1 MSAATF
7 AVLADP
13 SRLRIL
19 DLLRERPRAVGE
31 LVGALGISQPGVSR
45 HLRVLRDA
53 RLVTAR
59 PDAQRR
65 IYEVRAEPLSEID
78 AWLAPYR
85 SLFANHLDALE
96 RHLDESKE

>member
-19 DLLRERPRAVGE
+19 DLLRERPRPVGE

-85 SLFANHLDALE
+85 SLFTNHLDALE

>member
-1 MSAATF
+1 M
-7 AVLADP
+7 
-13 SRLRIL
+13 
-19 DLLRERPRAVGE
+19 GE
-31 LVGALGISQPGVSR
+31 LVDALGISQPGVSR